1 MRRSLLLPILCSLA
15 AAPASASGEILVDQ
29 TVAVV
34 GKRILTLR
42 EVEADALLEK
52 LLRGKRP
59 AETGG
64 LDSQE
69 TTKARQE
76 LARRAIVGNYL
87 ATTGLLPSEL
97 DARVRH
103 LADSIRALF
112 PSQEQMNA
120 YLSQRGV
127 TPSLLAELLKDRAM
141 EDLFLKDQLPL
152 RVRLTDREVRNYYER
167 EKSRRF
173 LDKPFES
180 VEKIARESARRE
192 RIDQEFQKW
201 LDEETRR
208 TEILL
213 LPLPGVQATSGK

>member
-1 MRRSLLLPILCSLA
+1 M
-15 AAPASASGEILVDQ
+15 
-29 TVAVV
+29 
-34 GKRILTLR
+34 
-42 EVEADALLEK
+42 
-52 LLRGKRP
+52 
-59 AETGG
+59 
-64 LDSQE
+64 DSQE
-69 TTKARQE
+69 TVKARQE
-76 LARRAIVGNYL
+76 LARRALVGNYL

-97 DARVRH
+97 DSRVRH

-112 PSQEQMNA
+112 TSQEQMNA
-120 YLSQRGV
+120 YLSRHGV
-127 TPSLLAELLKDRAM
+127 PSSLFTELLKDRSM

-152 RVRLTDREVRNYYER
+152 RVRLTDRDVRNYYER

-192 RIDQEFQKW
+192 RMDQEFQKW

-213 LPLPGVQATSGK
+213 LPLPGAPATSGK